1 MNVIWIIGGITAAAL
16 LLIVFISV
24 RQRNVMSKKITY
36 MIDAL
41 EDGEVNFKFREDG
54 MFSRSLNRILNRI
67 RDIFDR
73 RRSEMLE
80 HEVLYGKMLD
90 RVSTGIMMV
99 GEDGRVIYSN
109 EASHR
114 ILGVYSLINLR
125 QTAKISTELC
135 DALFSAVDDMEQ
147 KVSFLSSMAQMT
159 VSIRASVTE
168 MEGRQVRIIAL
179 SDISGEKEE
188 TEVASWIKLIRVLTH
203 EIMNT
208 VSPISSLSDSLVA
221 YADTASKPELR
232 EGLETISSSSKGLI
246 KFVET
251 YRSLTRI
258 PEPVRKAH
266 YLSDIVARAI
276 HLVEPYLTVPV
287 HEATDV
293 TSGGSDA
300 QPVMRNVSC
309 TYTGRQHDIVIYAD
323 EDQILQIM
331 VNILRNAIQAG
342 AQNILIHSRMDAGGS
357 IFIDMVNDGAP
368 ISEASRD
375 EIFVPFYTTKA
386 TGSGIGL
393 SLSRQI
399 MRLHGGNLLLTRSDE
414 TATVFTMVFK

>member
-1 MNVIWIIGGITAAAL
+1 MNVIWIIGGITAAAV

-323 EDQILQIM
+323 EDQILQII

-375 EIFVPFYTTKA
+375 EIFVPFYTTKP